1 MQQIIGSRY
10 FKKFNEL
17 LGFINFFVKDLIIL
31 RYLIF
36 SINWRTMVIYQNLA
50 FDFFSYNHDYQF
62 DTQLDTQWGLMQ
74 IVILTHFD
82 MDLIPTIG

>member
-1 MQQIIGSRY
+1 
-10 FKKFNEL
+10 
-17 LGFINFFVKDLIIL
+17 
-31 RYLIF
+31 
-36 SINWRTMVIYQNLA
+36 MVIYQNLA